1 MGFFAQ
7 FLASLA
13 AILVLAWVSHWMELG
28 RGIRIRDAAHA
39 QALADEVVCG
49 FAAEE
54 TVIDETGKAALLRD
68 RNGRIVL
75 IKLHGAQFSGRLLG
89 PGSGALLRNDGG
101 RPKLEINPGER
112 LFGTQIIDIERPEDW
127 VHWINAAKAPHHY
140 A

>member
-1 MGFFAQ
+1 MGFLVQ

-13 AILVLAWVSHWMELG
+13 AILVLAWMAHRLGLG
-28 RGIRIRDAAHA
+28 RGIRIRDAGHA

-54 TVIDETGKAALLRD
+54 AVIDETGKAALLRD
-68 RNGRIVL
+68 RDGRIVL

-89 PGSGALLRNDGG
+89 AGADAALRENAG
-101 RPKLEINPGER
+101 RPELDVNTGER
-112 LFGTQIIDIERPEDW
+112 LFGTVILNIDQPATW
-127 VHWINAAKAPHHY
+127 VHWINAAKAPPHY